1 MGPRIPGIRVPSF
14 RYVNRAVIRL
24 ENVSKRFA
32 SGYNAVL
39 NLSLE
44 IPDGQTCVLIGP
56 SGCGKTTTLRM
67 INRLIDPDSG
77 RILVDGADT
86 QSVDPAA
93 LRLKMGYVIQQTGLF
108 PHMTVGENVGTV
120 PRLWKWHAE
129 RIRKR
134 VDELLEL
141 VGLDPVEYRD
151 RYPHQLSGG
160 QRQRVG
166 FARAL
171 AADPPILL
179 MDEPFGAV
187 DRITR
192 ERLQHEFVSIQRSM
206 RKTVVF
212 VTHDIDEAVTVGDR
226 ICLMKMQAQIAQYDT
241 PERIV
246 IHPASEY
253 VSEVR
258 GRGARA
264 GRRRV
269 SVLGLR
275 PVEDAAAVRRDA
287 GGSRARAHA
296 RGLARRLG
304 GRLPEGFQAR
314 AVDGAGPRR
323 LASGGGAGGD
333 RCQARPRRG
342 KARRPAHGRG
352 GWRPAH
358 SKARGGD
365 RQRGHRGDPA
375 DRRSE
380 QGRLLDQPPG
390 GHPARAARAAGR
402 AGWRGRG
409 RGACPGVRQARLQGH
424 DRGGGAPFPRPRGA

>member
-1 MGPRIPGIRVPSF
+1 M
-14 RYVNRAVIRL
+14 IRL

-32 SGYNAVL
+32 SGSNAVL
-39 NLSLE
+39 NLTLE

-77 RILVDGADT
+77 RIVVDGADT
-86 QSVDPAA
+86 QGVDPAA

-253 VSEVR
+253 VSEFL
-258 GRGARA
+258 GRER
-264 GRRRV
+264 
-269 SVLGLR
+269 
-275 PVEDAAAVRRDA
+275 
-287 GGSRARAHA
+287 
-296 RGLARRLG
+296 LARRMSVVRIDAKTLEHPDG
-304 GRLPEGFQAR
+304 GPAR
-314 AVDGAGPRR
+314 DEPRVPLSSSLTDALAAALTSPTERAAVFD
-323 LASGGGAGGD
+323 GD
-333 RCQARPRRG
+333 RYLGDFTATSLLESLRR
-342 KARRPAHGRG
+342 ASAEG
-352 GWRPAH
+352 GIP
-358 SKARGGD
+358 D
-365 RQRGHRGDPA
+365 
-375 DRRSE
+375 
-380 QGRLLDQPPG
+380 
-390 GHPARAARAAGR
+390 AAG
-402 AGWRGRG
+402 
-409 RGACPGVRQARLQGH
+409 V
-424 DRGGGAPFPRPRGA
+424 